1 MLHLFRQTTVCTLT
15 DVALLLISFFKEL
28 PSSRTFFNGKK
39 DSRKQIFDNL
49 GPDRVSALLGF
60 HAVTGCDTTGK
71 FACRTKETAFKLFL
85 NANESIL
92 KALASLG
99 TENLNIDKE
108 YTFWEQFVCFYFF

>member
-1 MLHLFRQTTVCTLT
+1 MLHLFRQSTVCTLT
-15 DVALLLISFFKEL
+15 DVALLLISFFEEL

-49 GPDRVSALLGF
+49 GPDRVSALL
-60 HAVTGCDTTGK
+60 
-71 FACRTKETAFKLFL
+71 
-85 NANESIL
+85 NANEIIL